1 MLGSAIIGHRAGRE
15 NAAGDAVRSAGI
27 RVFLFWL
34 AVVMAAFL
42 VPGGSGNVDCG
53 RRRDQHSVRRHGHSA
68 VGYILFGIMHHPA
81 IAAVGAGIA
90 AAFYIPSYLAGDSAE
105 VIVAAATLIVVA
117 LGAVWIRKSG
127 VT

>member
-42 VPGGSGNVDCG
+42 VPG
-53 RRRDQHSVRRHGHSA
+53 A
-68 VGYILFGIMHHPA
+68 VGMWTAGDAGTNIPYVAMGIVSLGYILFGIMHHPA

-127 VT
+127 VS

>member
-1 MLGSAIIGHRAGRE
+1 MWT
-15 NAAGDAVRSAGI
+15 AGDAGTNIPYVAMGI
-27 RVFLFWL
+27 
-34 AVVMAAFL
+34 
-42 VPGGSGNVDCG
+42 VPL
-53 RRRDQHSVRRHGHSA
+53 
-68 VGYILFGIMHHPA
+68 GYILFGIMHHPA

-117 LGAVWIRKSG
+117 VGAVWIRKSG